1 MNKIEDYLDERHRK
15 QIADEIRY
23 LELPP
28 EWIPSEVIRYIVRKI
43 EKKQGQYCQISVI
56 QKIVMA
62 QQPELLP
69 QKQDTFKFATNAT
82 RKNIKHDR

>member
-43 EKKQGQYCQISVI
+43 EKK
-56 QKIVMA
+56 
-62 QQPELLP
+62 
-69 QKQDTFKFATNAT
+69 
-82 RKNIKHDR
+82 

>member
-28 EWIPSEVIRYIVRKI
+28 EWTPSEVIRYIVRKI
-43 EKKQGQYCQISVI
+43 EKK
-56 QKIVMA
+56 
-62 QQPELLP
+62 
-69 QKQDTFKFATNAT
+69 
-82 RKNIKHDR
+82 